1 MKRPGPPERRG
12 RLRAW
17 PSCHR
22 SFAETVPPRFSR
34 IIAQVTVPRHCRSG
48 FRCRVKS
55 LQQITI
61 LMSDRCAPRP
71 CRHSNGYG
79 SHTYNFNRE
88 VAGRPLPSGRPRL
101 PRWSDTTNGAGCAW
115 GAAPSPDHLKKTAS
129 NHQSMVRRPFSS
141 TTGAWAPEET
151 MLPLQLTGD
160 GLQRRQVNGRRD
172 RVVWRHAA
180 TERFYQITL
189 IWLAERE
196 AV

>member
-1 MKRPGPPERRG
+1 MAVMSSEY
-12 RLRAW
+12 
-17 PSCHR
+17 
-22 SFAETVPPRFSR
+22 PRDGAAALLSNHGTGHCALPLQVRIPLPCEKPATDHDSR
-34 IIAQVTVPRHCRSG
+34 
-48 FRCRVKS
+48 
-55 LQQITI
+55 
-61 LMSDRCAPRP
+61 SDRCAPRP
-71 CRHSNGYG
+71 YRHTNGYG

-88 VAGRPLPSGRPRL
+88 VAGCPLPSGRPRL

-115 GAAPSPDHLKKTAS
+115 GAAPSPDHLKKAAS
-129 NHQSMVRRPFSS
+129 NHQSIVRRPFSS

-151 MLPLQLTGD
+151 VLPLQLTGD

-180 TERFYQITL
+180 TERSHQITL